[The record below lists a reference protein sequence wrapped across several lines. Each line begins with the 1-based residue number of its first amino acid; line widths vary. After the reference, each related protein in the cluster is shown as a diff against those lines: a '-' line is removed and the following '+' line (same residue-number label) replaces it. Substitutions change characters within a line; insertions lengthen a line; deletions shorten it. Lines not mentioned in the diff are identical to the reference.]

1 VSRAGSR
8 ARIKAGSSRHAFV
21 RALNTSFHEK
31 SMAVVSLVEVQELG
45 CERGGRRI
53 FRNLSFAVASGQT
66 LSLEGPNGAGKT
78 SVLRILSGLLPP
90 LEGDVRVQMA
100 AGYVVSDPEERGRLS
115 GWIGHHDGVKGQLSV
130 NENAQFFAT
139 LYGARISVS
148 SVLDR
153 VGLSR
158 IADLPAQ
165 YLSAGQRRRL
175 GLARLILSARPL
187 WLLDEP
193 LSSLDAA
200 GRRLTA
206 ELIGQHC
213 DDGGIAIVATHE
225 TLGLDA
231 TRFFLGT
238 A

>member
-1 VSRAGSR
+1 MEIR
-8 ARIKAGSSRHAFV
+8 
-21 RALNTSFHEK
+21 
-31 SMAVVSLVEVQELG
+31 
-45 CERGGRRI
+45 ERGDLACRG
-53 FRNLSFAVASGQT
+53 
-66 LSLEGPNGAGKT
+66 GAPSPPCVWNRDVRHDAQG
-78 SVLRILSGLLPP
+78 GHGGPP
-90 LEGDVRVQMA
+90 LQ
-100 AGYVVSDPEERGRLS
+100 
-115 GWIGHHDGVKGQLSV
+115 KGCY
-130 NENAQFFAT
+130 AT
-139 LYGARISVS
+139 LHGARMSVS

>member
-1 VSRAGSR
+1 
-8 ARIKAGSSRHAFV
+8 
-21 RALNTSFHEK
+21 
-31 SMAVVSLVEVQELG
+31 MAVISHVEVHDLG

-53 FRNLSFAVASGQT
+53 FRSLNFAVASGQT

-78 SVLRILSGLLPP
+78 SALRILSGLLPP
-90 LEGDVRVQMA
+90 LEGEVRVQMS
-100 AGYVVSDPEERGRLS
+100 AGYVVTDPEDRGRLA

-130 NENAQFFAT
+130 IENAQFFAS
-139 LYGARISVS
+139 LYGARVAVKN
-148 SVLDR
+148 VLDR
-153 VGLSR
+153 VGLLR

-175 GLARLILSARPL
+175 GLARLILSGRPL

-206 ELIGQHC
+206 ELIGEHC

>member
-1 VSRAGSR
+1 
-8 ARIKAGSSRHAFV
+8 
-21 RALNTSFHEK
+21 
-31 SMAVVSLVEVQELG
+31 MAVVSLIEVQDLG

-53 FRNLSFAVASGQT
+53 FRNLNFAVASGQT

-78 SVLRILSGLLPP
+78 SILRILSGLLPP
-90 LEGDVRVQMA
+90 LEGEIRVQMT
-100 AGYVVSDPEERGRLS
+100 AGYAVTDAEERGRLA
-115 GWIGHHDGVKGQLSV
+115 GGIGHHDGGNGQLS
-130 NENAQFFAT
+130 EAEHAQFCAT
-139 LYGARISVS
+139 HFGARVTVA

-225 TLGLDA
+225 NLGLDA
-231 TRFFLGT
+231 TRYTLGQ

>member
-1 VSRAGSR
+1 
-8 ARIKAGSSRHAFV
+8 
-21 RALNTSFHEK
+21 
-31 SMAVVSLVEVQELG
+31 MAVLSLVEVQDLA

-53 FRNLSFAVASGQT
+53 FRNLSFAVATGQAMT
-66 LSLEGPNGAGKT
+66 LEGPNGAGKT
-78 SVLRILSGLLPP
+78 SALRILSGLLFSSAG
-90 LEGDVRVQMA
+90 EVRIHA
-100 AGYVVSDPEERGRLS
+100 SAGYVITDPEERGHLT
-115 GWIGHHDGVKGQLSV
+115 GWIGHHDGAKAQLTV
-130 NENAQFFAT
+130 IENARFFAA
-139 LYGARISVS
+139 LYAARMDLNP
-148 SVLDR
+148 VLDR

-158 IADLPAQ
+158 LLDVPAQ
-165 YLSAGQRRRL
+165 YLSAGQRKRL

-206 ELIGQHC
+206 ELIGEHC
-213 DDGGIAIVATHE
+213 DDGGIAIIATHE

>member
-1 VSRAGSR
+1 
-8 ARIKAGSSRHAFV
+8 
-21 RALNTSFHEK
+21 
-31 SMAVVSLVEVQELG
+31 MAVVSLVEVQDLG

-78 SVLRILSGLLPP
+78 SALRILSGLLPP
-90 LEGDVRVQMA
+90 LEGDVRVHM
-100 AGYVVSDPEERGRLS
+100 AGYVVTDAEERGRLA

-130 NENAQFFAT
+130 IENAQFFAQ
-139 LYGARISVS
+139 LYGARVSVA

-175 GLARLILSARPL
+175 GLARLILSARPV

-231 TRFFLGT
+231 TRLFLGQ

>member
-1 VSRAGSR
+1 M
-8 ARIKAGSSRHAFV
+8 
-21 RALNTSFHEK
+21 ALL
-31 SMAVVSLVEVQELG
+31 SLVEVEDLS

-53 FRNLSFAVASGQT
+53 FRGLSFAVAAGMALT
-66 LSLEGPNGAGKT
+66 LEGPNGAGKT
-78 SVLRILSGLLPP
+78 SVLRIISGLLNQ
-90 LEGDVRVQMA
+90 EIGEVRIHA
-100 AGYVVSDPEERGRLS
+100 GAGYVVSDPEERGRLA
-115 GWIGHHDGVKGQLSV
+115 GWIGHHDGAKGQLTV
-130 NENAQFFAT
+130 IDNARFFAS
-139 LYGARISVS
+139 LYGSRVDLV

-153 VGLSR
+153 VGLKR
-158 IADLPAQ
+158 LADVPAQ
-165 YLSAGQRRRL
+165 YLSAGQRKRL
-175 GLARLILSARPL
+175 GLARLILSGRAL

-231 TRFFLGT
+231 TRFFIGNT
-238 A
+238 